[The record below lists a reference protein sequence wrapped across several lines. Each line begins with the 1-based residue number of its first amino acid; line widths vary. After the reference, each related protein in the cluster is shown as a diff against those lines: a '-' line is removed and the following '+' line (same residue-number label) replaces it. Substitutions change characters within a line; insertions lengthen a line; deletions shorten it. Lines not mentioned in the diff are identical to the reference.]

1 MLQSQ
6 NFPIIKNWRLR
17 KIAKQ
22 VRNGIVPKGVTKEK
36 VMEALSF
43 TRPKHFT
50 EMFGF
55 LSMRVFDSE
64 GKLKQDLGLQSVKKV
79 TTPFVKLLADAFCSS
94 TAATGLS
101 RFICH
106 GVGDGSTA
114 EASGDTLLVREAGYA
129 GTSYARVSGS
139 QTHGATSNIFKT
151 VKTWGALTAFTVI
164 EHGLFDTTAT
174 SSGNMLDRSLV
185 TTPPTVASGDEV
197 EFTYELT
204 INSET

>member
-6 NFPIIKNWRLR
+6 NFQIIKNWRLR

-36 VMEALSF
+36 VMEALTL
-43 TRPKHFT
+43 TRPKHYT

-55 LSMRVFDSE
+55 LSMRVFDSD
-64 GKLKQDLGLQSVKKV
+64 GKLRQDLGLQSVKKI

-94 TAATGLS
+94 TAATGIS
-101 RFICH
+101 RYIVH
-106 GVGDGSTA
+106 AVGDGSTA
-114 EASGDTLLVREAGYA
+114 EASGDTLLIREGGPGGA
-129 GTSYARVSGS
+129 YARISGS
-139 QTHGATSNIFKT
+139 QTHGATSNIFRT

-164 EHGLFDTTAT
+164 EHGIFDTTAT
-174 SSGNMLDRSLV
+174 STGNLLDRSLV

-197 EFTYELT
+197 EFTYELS